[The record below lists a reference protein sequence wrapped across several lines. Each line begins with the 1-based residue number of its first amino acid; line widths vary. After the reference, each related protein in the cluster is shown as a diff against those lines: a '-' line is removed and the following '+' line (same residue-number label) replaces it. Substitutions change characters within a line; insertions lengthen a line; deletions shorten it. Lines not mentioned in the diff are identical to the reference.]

1 MELQLL
7 NIIEKVINIPISFNI
22 RNNISQ
28 INLVHESGYNE
39 EYDRVTE
46 QAIAETLKMHPHLIN
61 EWLQWSEDKRSFP
74 TWHFSKADSGKYYV
88 DYSDENAGFATIIST
103 DRFQACAAFIKREV
117 EFDRI
122 LYQELKNRNS

>member
-39 EYDRVTE
+39 EYDKVT
-46 QAIAETLKMHPHLIN
+46 
-61 EWLQWSEDKRSFP
+61 S
-74 TWHFSKADSGKYYV
+74 
-88 DYSDENAGFATIIST
+88 
-103 DRFQACAAFIKREV
+103 
-117 EFDRI
+117 
-122 LYQELKNRNS
+122 